1 MREETESEEIKGSM
15 QITLDSELVGKHVE
29 ADGGTQVGNTNFASR
44 AAFEGVLTG
53 RKIVQGDPPWYWL
66 EIGQLSVK
74 PDDFEDEFVWCEESY
89 VYSLD

>member
-1 MREETESEEIKGSM
+1 MREETESEQIKGSM
-15 QITLDSELVGKHVE
+15 QITLDSELVGKNVE

>member
-1 MREETESEEIKGSM
+1 MSEKKKSGRTTGLM
-15 QITLDSELVGKHVE
+15 QITLDSELIGRRVE
-29 ADGGTQVGNTNFASR
+29 ADGGAQVGNTNFASR

>member
-1 MREETESEEIKGSM
+1 MREETESEQIKGSM

-66 EIGQLSVK
+66 ERGQLSVK
-74 PDDFEDEFVWCEESY
+74 PDDVEDELVWCEESY

>member
-1 MREETESEEIKGSM
+1 MSEKIESGQSNGSM
-15 QITLDSELVGKHVE
+15 QITVDPELTGRHVE

-44 AAFEGVLTG
+44 AEFEGILTG

>member
-1 MREETESEEIKGSM
+1 MTEKTEQGQPRDSS
-15 QITLDSELVGKHVE
+15 QSSPDSELVGRRAE

-89 VYSLD
+89 VYFID

>member
-1 MREETESEEIKGSM
+1 MSEKKKSGRTTGLM
-15 QITLDSELVGKHVE
+15 QITLDSELIGRRVE
-29 ADGGTQVGNTNFASR
+29 ADGGAQVENTNFASR

-53 RKIVQGDPPWYWL
+53 RKIVQGNPPWYWL